1 MNNSELTLD
10 QLSEVNG
17 CFSFARYTLSMHQ
30 GAMNSLSRRGLN
42 VGPIGRRG
50 LSVGPIGRNWSK
62 FNFSKVYAIKNIF
75 LGFRYAVF

>member
-1 MNNSELTLD
+1 MNNTELTLD

-50 LSVGPIGRNWSK
+50 ISTPATGLTSDCMIG
-62 FNFSKVYAIKNIF
+62 
-75 LGFRYAVF
+75 